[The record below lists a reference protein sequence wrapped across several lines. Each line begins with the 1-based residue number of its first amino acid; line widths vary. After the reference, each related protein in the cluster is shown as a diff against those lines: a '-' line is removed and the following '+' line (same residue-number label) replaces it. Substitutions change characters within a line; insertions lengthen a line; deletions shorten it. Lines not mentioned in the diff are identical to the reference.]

1 MLARRIFPAGLAV
14 ISALACSSS
23 LRTSQSPEP
32 VRRSRP
38 EPVRTSP
45 APRAVNR
52 QSTAARLGI
61 PPGHLPPAGECRIW
75 LPGTPPGR
83 QRAAESC
90 RGIERHAPAG
100 SWIVYRPS
108 RDRTLVH
115 IRVVDNQRAGSV
127 ILVRVYDVADGS
139 FVREENP

>member
-52 QSTAARLGI
+52 QSTAARL
-61 PPGHLPPAGECRIW
+61 
-75 LPGTPPGR
+75 
-83 QRAAESC
+83 ESLDTFPL
-90 RGIERHAPAG
+90 RGSAG
-100 SWIVYRPS
+100 SGYQ
-108 RDRTLVH
+108 VH
-115 IRVVDNQRAGSV
+115 RQAGSAR
-127 ILVRVYDVADGS
+127 LRVAEASSVTRPGELDRVSAHPRQEAGS
-139 FVREENP
+139 CPSGG